1 MGEVLLVLPGGSYLH
16 FCVHV
21 FQGHWK
27 GEAKGQY
34 MYMLDLGGG
43 GAPLWWAIGGGS
55 ARKGYL
61 FLSLQYTE
69 G

>member
-43 GAPLWWAIGGGS
+43 GSLMV
-55 ARKGYL
+55 GYRGRL
-61 FLSLQYTE
+61 CPE
-69 G
+69 GVPFFKLTVY